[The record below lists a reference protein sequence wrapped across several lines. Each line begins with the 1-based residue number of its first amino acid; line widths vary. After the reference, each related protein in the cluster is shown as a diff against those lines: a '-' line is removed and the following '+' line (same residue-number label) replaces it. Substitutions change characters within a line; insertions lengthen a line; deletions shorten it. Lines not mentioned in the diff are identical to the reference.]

1 VSFAFVK
8 ARLLPLSNLK
18 HHQFF
23 ILMPRFTDC
32 ERNYNKLEGR
42 TMEIQNFLWIGM
54 VFLGALAR
62 LLPHPWN
69 FTPMMAI
76 GLFAGYQDR
85 KASTGI
91 LVTLLALALSD
102 AVMGFYPGFWYVYAA
117 TLVPVLL
124 GWKIRN
130 RSGAGAIVAA
140 ALASSL
146 SFFLITNFMFWAASG
161 WYPHTLAGLSASY
174 LAGIPFYQNQ
184 LLGDALYSA
193 AIFGGY
199 AALSRA
205 WQPVRHA
212 A

>member
-1 VSFAFVK
+1 MENQK
-8 ARLLPLSNLK
+8 RLW
-18 HHQFF
+18 
-23 ILMPRFTDC
+23 MA
-32 ERNYNKLEGR
+32 
-42 TMEIQNFLWIGM
+42 M
-54 VFLGALAR
+54 VFLGALSR

-76 GLFAGYQDR
+76 GLFAGY
-85 KASTGI
+85 KAQKATTGI
-91 LVTLLALALSD
+91 LVTLLALAFGD
-102 AVMGFYPGFWYVYAA
+102 AMMGFYPGFWYVYAA
-117 TLVPVLL
+117 TLVPVLF
-124 GWKIRN
+124 GWLIRN
-130 RSGAGAIVAA
+130 RSGAGAIAVA

-184 LLGDALYSA
+184 VLGDAFYTV

-199 AALSRA
+199 AVLSQV
-205 WQPVRHA
+205 WQPVRNA